1 MVFMDMKK
9 IVSELLSTGLTQQ
22 QLADLVPCK
31 QPTINAFL
39 HGKRGKRPTLDI
51 GRGLL
56 ALYSERVEKRKPSRH
71 TKKQK
76 QDPIT

>member
-1 MVFMDMKK
+1 MDMKK

-22 QLADLVPCK
+22 QLADLVNCK

-39 HGKRGKRPTLDI
+39 HGKRGKRPTLEI
-51 GRGLL
+51 GSGLL
-56 ALYSERVEKRKPSRH
+56 DLYSERVEKRKPSRR

-76 QDPIT
+76 QEPI